1 MAPKYAYSST
11 YSFHVDKDNLE
22 DFKTKNTSQT
32 VSDEM
37 QRKALFWK
45 RYEKSEYELITIW

>member
-11 YSFHVDKDNLE
+11 YSFQVDKDNLE
-22 DFKTKNTSQT
+22 YFKTKNTSQT
-32 VSDEM
+32 VPDEM

-45 RYEKSEYELITIW
+45 RYEKSEYELIMIW